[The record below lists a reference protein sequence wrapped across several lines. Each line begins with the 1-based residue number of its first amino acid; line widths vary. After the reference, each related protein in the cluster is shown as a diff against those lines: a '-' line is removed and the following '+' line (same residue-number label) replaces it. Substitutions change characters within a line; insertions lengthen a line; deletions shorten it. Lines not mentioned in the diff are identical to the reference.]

1 MTKYLTEEQHRWH
14 TNLLDSAIRSGKPDK
29 VIATV
34 HATFAAWDADD
45 FAYPDDWHRWERARR
60 DAERDLV
67 VDTWKADRS
76 DTDAWWTQPV
86 SAPNYDDNDP
96 ENGPMDATAKAKRRT
111 RVVE

>member
-14 TNLLDSAIRSGKPDK
+14 SNLLDSAIRTGNPDK

-34 HATFAAWDADD
+34 RATFAAWDADD
-45 FAYPDDWHRWERARR
+45 YAYPDDWVRWERVCN

-67 VDTWKADRS
+67 VDTWKADHS
-76 DTDAWWTQPV
+76 DTGAWWAQPV

-96 ENGPMDATAKAKRRT
+96 ENATAKAERRT